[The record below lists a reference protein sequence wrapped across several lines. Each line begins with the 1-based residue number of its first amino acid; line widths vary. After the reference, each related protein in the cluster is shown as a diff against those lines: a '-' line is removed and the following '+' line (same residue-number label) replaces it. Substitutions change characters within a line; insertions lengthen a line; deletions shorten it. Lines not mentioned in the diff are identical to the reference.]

1 MKNMKMKLYAMGGV
15 DEAGRNMVAFEIGN
29 DIIICDMGLQL
40 SNLVLYNDEID
51 NMSVDEMIEKNILA
65 DPKMLLEKKDKVK
78 AIVVSHAHLDH
89 VGAIQYLAS
98 KFNAPVYATPYT
110 IEVLK
115 ILMKSSR
122 NIKEPLKNKFI
133 KVNVNSSIILDSGI
147 EIEFI
152 NATHS
157 IPQAAIIAI
166 HTPKGVIMY
175 ANDFKFDN
183 RPALGQRTNYER
195 LKEIDQKE
203 GVKMLVVDSVRS
215 NLKRK
220 TLSEIVV
227 KEMLRD
233 IFIETDI
240 VNTQGVIIT
249 TFASHITRLKSIYE
263 LTNELGRKLV
273 FVGRSLGKYCKAAK
287 NAAIIDFK
295 EKGVEIAEAP
305 SEINKVLDRVNKNK
319 KDYVI
324 VCTGHQGEENA
335 VLSRIAEGRT
345 PYEIKEDDK
354 IVFSSEVIPTQ
365 VNIEARQVLDAKL
378 DGFRCKI
385 FKDIHVSGHA
395 SREDHRDLLNM
406 IHPENIVPVHGDI
419 RLKEGMIELAEE
431 LGYEEGKSLH
441 VLPDQKIL
449 EFE

>member
-1 MKNMKMKLYAMGGV
+1 MVKMYAVGGV
-15 DEAGRNMVAFEIGN
+15 DEAGRNMMAFEIGD

-40 SNLVLYNDEID
+40 SNLVLYNDAVD
-51 NMSVDEMIEKNILA
+51 NMSLEEMVEKDIVANPKIL
-65 DPKMLLEKKDKVK
+65 DGLREKVK

-89 VGAIQYLAS
+89 VGAVQYLANL
-98 KFNAPVYATPYT
+98 FPHAPVYGTPFT

-115 ILMKSSR
+115 VLMKSARSVDS
-122 NIKEPLKNKFI
+122 PLKNKFI
-133 KVNVNSSIILDSGI
+133 KVNVNSSFTLPSGL

-152 NATHS
+152 NVTHS
-157 IPQAAIIAI
+157 IPQAALVAI
-166 HTPKGVIMY
+166 HAPDGIVLY

-183 RPALGQRTNYER
+183 RPALGQRTNYQR
-195 LKEIDQKE
+195 LRELDEIGIKL
-203 GVKMLVVDSVRS
+203 LVVDSVRS

-249 TFASHITRLKSIYE
+249 TFASHITRLKSIME
-263 LTNELGRKLV
+263 LTQELGRKLV
-273 FVGRSLGKYCKAAK
+273 FLGRSISKYAKAAK
-287 NAAIIDFK
+287 NAGIIDFK
-295 EKGVEIAEAP
+295 EKGVEIAETPAEVRKWL
-305 SEINKVLDRVNKNK
+305 EIINKNK
-319 KDYVI
+319 KDYIV
-324 VCTGHQGEENA
+324 VCTGHQGEPNA

-345 PYEIKEDDK
+345 PYELKENDK
-354 IVFSSEVIPTQ
+354 VVFSSEVIPTQ

-378 DGFRCKI
+378 DTFRCKV

-395 SREDHRDLLNM
+395 SREDHRDLLGM
-406 IHPENIVPVHGDI
+406 IHPKHIVPVHGHV

-431 LGYEEGKSLH
+431 LGYEQGKNLW
-441 VLPDQKIL
+441 VIPDQQIIDVK
-449 EFE
+449 